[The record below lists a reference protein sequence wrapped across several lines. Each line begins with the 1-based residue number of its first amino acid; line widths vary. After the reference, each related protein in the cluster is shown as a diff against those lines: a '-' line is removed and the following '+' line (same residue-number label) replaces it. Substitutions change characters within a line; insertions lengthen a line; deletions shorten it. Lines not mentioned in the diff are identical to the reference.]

1 MGDATT
7 SLVEAI
13 WPVKSTEVVYCSNA
27 IMDRYVEACLR
38 LGPVAKGRQ
47 CVDGDRMDESSVP
60 VKIESNTH

>member
-27 IMDRYVEACLR
+27 IMDRYVEACLS

-47 CVDGDRMDESSVP
+47 CVDSDSQPSQTCGWNTEDE
-60 VKIESNTH
+60 NG